1 MNRGVPVSTT
11 RSPASPHAESV
22 RTLAAAMLRTA
33 LVPGLLTVAVA
44 AGAAAAAAGSPG
56 LYGAL
61 VGGGV
66 AFVSSLVTI
75 ALMRWSAGLPVMV
88 VMTVALGGFVFKMLI
103 LLVVMLALRDVAA
116 LHGRSLA
123 LAFLAT
129 VLVWAAAEAV
139 AFKRT
144 RIPTLIIGDE

>member
-1 MNRGVPVSTT
+1 MSATS
-11 RSPASPHAESV
+11 SPAGSHAESV

-33 LVPGLLTVAVA
+33 VIPGLVTVAVA
-44 AGAAAAAAGSPG
+44 AAVATAAAGSAG

-66 AFVSSLVTI
+66 AFGSSLVTI
-75 ALMRWSAGLPVMV
+75 ALMRWSADLPVMV
-88 VMTVALGGFVFKMLI
+88 VMTVALGGFVFKIMM

-123 LAFLAT
+123 LTFLAT

-144 RIPTLIIGDE
+144 RIPTLIVGGE